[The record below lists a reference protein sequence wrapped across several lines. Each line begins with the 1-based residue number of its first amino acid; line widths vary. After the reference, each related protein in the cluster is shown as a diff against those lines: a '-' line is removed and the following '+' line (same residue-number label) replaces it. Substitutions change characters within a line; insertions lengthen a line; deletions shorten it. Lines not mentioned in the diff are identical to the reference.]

1 MFTNINPDDGE
12 RNVNREPLQTLVK
25 NRTLIPNESPVM
37 GLHLAIRVPG
47 TVSIGDAIYVNDD
60 AQA

>member
-1 MFTNINPDDGE
+1 MFTNINPDNGE
-12 RNVNREPLQTLVK
+12 RNPNREPLQTLVK

-47 TVSIGDAIYVNDD
+47 TVSIGDGVYVDESEE
-60 AQA
+60 